1 MTDARRGYRTVIGAV
16 SLVVGPALMSAG
28 DLVHPPE
35 TWDMAAQVAIVT
47 ASAGRW
53 YAAHLLLFV
62 GMLLLVPGIL
72 ALSMLTEERNP
83 AAGYAARLLILV
95 SVGAL
100 SAVFVFEMLLGRFIA
115 LGPDRTAAVTLL
127 QAFQSPAVFMA
138 LVPGLLAFF
147 VGTALFV
154 TPLAS
159 RAGPYRWPAVVFAL
173 GAALILGEIVLAEVL
188 LSQIGNIVILIAGI
202 GFARR
207 LLRGD
212 SPSTN

>member
-1 MTDARRGYRTVIGAV
+1 
-16 SLVVGPALMSAG
+16 
-28 DLVHPPE
+28 
-35 TWDMAAQVAIVT
+35 
-47 ASAGRW
+47 
-53 YAAHLLLFV
+53 
-62 GMLLLVPGIL
+62 
-72 ALSMLTEERNP
+72 
-83 AAGYAARLLILV
+83 
-95 SVGAL
+95 
-100 SAVFVFEMLLGRFIA
+100 MLLGRFIA
-115 LGPDRTAAVTLL
+115 LGPDQTAAVALL
-127 QAFQSPAVFMA
+127 KTFQSPAVFLA

-159 RAGPYRWPAVVFAL
+159 RAGPYRWPALVFAL

-212 SPSTN
+212 SPATN